1 MRMFCPSDF
10 SMVAGY
16 FFNFVFFKRKSRGL
30 AGSRLLDAI
39 VWTMISVQRAILR
52 RHAPLR

>member
-1 MRMFCPSDF
+1 
-10 SMVAGY
+10 MVAGY